1 MMTAWKCKR
10 MELQREVEYL
20 CRKAEKAPSA
30 GLLIAIAKRLLLLDS
45 FACHADFGLWRIEL
59 GYHED
64 EEELVVVS
72 PTWDRW
78 HVRYSGV
85 YRDRY

>member
-1 MMTAWKCKR
+1 MMTARKCKR
-10 MELQREVEYL
+10 MELQKEVEYL

-45 FACHADFGLWRIEL
+45 FVCHADFGLWCIEL
-59 GYHED
+59 GYYGD
-64 EEELVVVS
+64 EEEYVVVS

-78 HVRYSGV
+78 HVRDSGV
-85 YRDRY
+85 YRY